1 MPAISCGIPLPEPRS
16 TLPTEEVAGFARVAV
31 EFEFEFR
38 RETLIAVAAGA
49 HIQMHTFFTQNSM
62 GSFTL

>member
-1 MPAISCGIPLPEPRS
+1 MPPVSCGISLPEPRP
-16 TLPTEEVAGFARVAV
+16 TLPTEEVAGLTGVAV